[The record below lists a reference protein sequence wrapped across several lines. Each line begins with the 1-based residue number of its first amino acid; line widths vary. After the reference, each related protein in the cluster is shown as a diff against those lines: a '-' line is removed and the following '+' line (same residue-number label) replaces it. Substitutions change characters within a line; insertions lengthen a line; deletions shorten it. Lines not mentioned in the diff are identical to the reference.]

1 MAQPAV
7 VKRLISDFTNR
18 RPMRTTSLIVTFF
31 GDVVSQHGNTIW
43 LGSLVKAMAQLG
55 INERLVRT
63 SVFRLVKDDW
73 LESERV
79 GRRSFYRFTSY
90 GSQEYERAAR
100 RIYALESRQ
109 WKGQWKVLIP
119 QDIPDK
125 QREPFR
131 RSLHWQGY
139 RAIAAGTYAR
149 PGDSGH
155 NLIETLEEFG
165 MTDKV
170 VVLDATTSALTS
182 RQALRKLVRGNWQ
195 LEEVGQG
202 YKDFLARY
210 KALQK
215 WSGGKQPADPEAAF
229 IARVLLIHDYRR
241 ILLQDT
247 PLPDELLPP
256 AWPGDAARTLTG
268 QVYKAVAQ
276 ASNDYIMTRLEP
288 GNGPMPEADASFW
301 NRFNRVD

>member
-1 MAQPAV
+1 VAHPAV
-7 VKRLISDFTNR
+7 VKRLISDFSNR

-43 LGSLVKAMAQLG
+43 LGSLVNAMAQLG

-63 SVFRLVKDDW
+63 SVFRLVKDGW

-90 GSQEYERAAR
+90 GSQEYQRAAR
-100 RIYALESRQ
+100 RIYALESGQ
-109 WKGQWKVLIP
+109 WKGQWKLLIP

-149 PGDSGH
+149 PGDSGY

-170 VVLDATTSALTS
+170 VVLDANTSALTS
-182 RQALRKLVRGNWQ
+182 KQSLRKLVGDNWQ
-195 LEEVGQG
+195 LEDVAQG
-202 YKDFLARY
+202 YQDFLARY

-215 WSGGKQPADPEAAF
+215 WSRGKQPADPESAF

-276 ASNDYIMTRLEP
+276 ASNDYILTQLEP

-301 NRFNRVD
+301 SRFDRVN

>member
-1 MAQPAV
+1 
-7 VKRLISDFTNR
+7 
-18 RPMRTTSLIVTFF
+18 
-31 GDVVSQHGNTIW
+31 
-43 LGSLVKAMAQLG
+43 
-55 INERLVRT
+55 
-63 SVFRLVKDDW
+63 
-73 LESERV
+73 
-79 GRRSFYRFTSY
+79 
-90 GSQEYERAAR
+90 
-100 RIYALESRQ
+100 
-109 WKGQWKVLIP
+109 VLIP

-125 QREPFR
+125 QREQFR

-215 WSGGKQPADPEAAF
+215 WSTSKQPHEPETAF

-276 ASNDYIMTRLEP
+276 ASNDYIMTQLEP
-288 GNGPMPEADASFW
+288 GNGPMPKAEASFW
-301 NRFNRVD
+301 NRFDRVN

>member
-1 MAQPAV
+1 
-7 VKRLISDFTNR
+7 
-18 RPMRTTSLIVTFF
+18 MRTTSLIVTFF

-63 SVFRLVKDDW
+63 SVFRLVKDGW

-90 GSQEYERAAR
+90 GSHEYERAAR

-109 WKGQWKVLIP
+109 WKGQWTLLIP
-119 QDIPDK
+119 QDIANK
-125 QREPFR
+125 QREQFR

-139 RAIAAGTYAR
+139 RAIAPGTYAR
-149 PGDSGH
+149 PGDGEH

-170 VVLDATTSALTS
+170 VVLDATTSTLTS

-195 LEEVGQG
+195 LEDVAQG
-202 YKDFLARY
+202 YQDFLERY

-215 WSGGKQPADPEAAF
+215 WSTGKQPPDPEAAF

-268 QVYKAVAQ
+268 LVYKALAL
-276 ASNDYIMTRLEP
+276 ASKDYIISQLEP
-288 GNGPMPEADASFW
+288 GDGPMPAADASFW
-301 NRFNRVD
+301 NRFDRVN